1 MVLESHQHFW
11 LVDEAR
17 DSWITPKMEA
27 IRRDF
32 LPEDLHNIL
41 LENKVD
47 GCIAVQTDQSAAET
61 DFLLQIAEA
70 HEFVC
75 GVVGWVDFL
84 SDSLIHQLEDY
95 SQFEKLK
102 GFRHI
107 TQGQPDGYL
116 IHPQFVK
123 GVSTLAA
130 FDYSYDILIYPNQ
143 LKEAYLFAS
152 QIDNVRFVLDHIAK
166 PYIKVGKME
175 PWETDIR
182 RLAQLPHV
190 YCKISGMVTEAKWDG
205 WHPSDFK
212 AYLDVVFDAFGVD
225 RLMFGSDWPVCLV
238 ASDYGNVKNILHQY
252 LLDFSDL
259 DRKKIWGLNAKA
271 FYKIE

>member
-1 MVLESHQHFW
+1 MVIDSHQHFW
-11 LVDEAR
+11 LFDEVR

-41 LENKVD
+41 LDNQVD
-47 GCIAVQTDQSAAET
+47 GCIAVQVDQSVAET

-75 GVVGWVDFL
+75 GVVGWIDFL
-84 SDSLIHQLEDY
+84 SDNLIQKLEDY

-116 IHPQFVK
+116 IHPHFVK
-123 GVSTLAA
+123 GVGALAA
-130 FDYSYDILIYPNQ
+130 FDYSYDILIYPDQ

-152 QIDNVRFVLDHIAK
+152 QIPHVRFVLDHIAK

-182 RLAQLPHV
+182 RLAQLPNV

-205 WHPSDFK
+205 WHSSDFK
-212 AYLDVVFDAFGVD
+212 AYLDVVFEAFGVD

-252 LLDFSDL
+252 LSDFSES
-259 DRKKIWGLNAKA
+259 DRKKIWGLNAKS

>member
-1 MVLESHQHFW
+1 MVIDSHQHFW
-11 LVDEAR
+11 LFDETR

-41 LENKVD
+41 LENQVD
-47 GCIAVQTDQSAAET
+47 GCIAVQTDQSGAET

-70 HEFVC
+70 HAFVC

-84 SDSLIHQLEDY
+84 ADNLITQLEDY
-95 SQFEKLK
+95 TQFEKLK

-116 IHPQFVK
+116 IHPHFVK
-123 GVSTLAA
+123 GVSALAE

-152 QIDNVRFVLDHIAK
+152 QIPDVRFVLDHIAK

-182 RLAQLPHV
+182 RLAQLPNV

-238 ASDYGNVKNILHQY
+238 ASDYVNVKNILHQY
-252 LLDFSDL
+252 LSDFSESDQ
-259 DRKKIWGLNAKA
+259 KKIWGLNAKA